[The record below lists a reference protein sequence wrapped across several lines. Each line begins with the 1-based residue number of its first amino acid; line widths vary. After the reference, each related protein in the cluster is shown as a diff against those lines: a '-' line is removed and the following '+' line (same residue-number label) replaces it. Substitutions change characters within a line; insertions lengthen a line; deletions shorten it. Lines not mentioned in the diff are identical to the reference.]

1 LDENGEFTE
10 SGKNAYLDNIAGYIS
25 YLNREKDARQFAQ
38 PQIEHISVPVTD
50 DLETAKRF
58 DKHAVREFMDSEIL
72 DLKKKIEEKSEEI
85 TEDLDDIDQGRFS
98 YLKDEICGNLT
109 GKQGKECSAVVKSN
123 IKLLVQEANEEVRR
137 IRETIKDMRE
147 EMKNRNLLKNTSLSE
162 VSDNIEKYQDEYVD
176 YKNST
181 VHALKNKCSVKTTQS
196 QLKTALQEHPAI
208 QGYDQ
213 RIEEFNTKIKDLQQR
228 LKTDMATYKKRIEHL
243 KDILRKDLSALE
255 KSVIQLTIRDE
266 RKTFRKLINLKKKE
280 TTKAVKTIKKSIRV
294 TENLRNKKYNSVRKT
309 IKKQII
315 IDKKDQTAEKAAARK
330 LRKTLRRQEGIKEEI
345 DNELLKDLLDKY
357 TDKIKK
363 EVAEIG
369 IAPVVKKKL
378 RLTKKTQTA
387 GLRKTKRASVTDE

>member
-1 LDENGEFTE
+1 
-10 SGKNAYLDNIAGYIS
+10 
-25 YLNREKDARQFAQ
+25 
-38 PQIEHISVPVTD
+38 
-50 DLETAKRF
+50 
-58 DKHAVREFMDSEIL
+58 
-72 DLKKKIEEKSEEI
+72 
-85 TEDLDDIDQGRFS
+85 
-98 YLKDEICGNLT
+98 
-109 GKQGKECSAVVKSN
+109 
-123 IKLLVQEANEEVRR
+123 LVQEANEEVRR

-162 VSDNIEKYQDEYVD
+162 VSDNIEKYQDEYAD
-176 YKNST
+176 YKNSA
-181 VHALKNKCSVKTTQS
+181 VYALKNKCSVKTTQS